1 MNDQTSAGRKV
12 SNAASDTAA
21 SARQHGEQAKQQGEQ
36 AGETVQQSKGYRAL
50 VTFGLICYGLIHL
63 LLAGICVRV
72 ATGGGGDASSQ
83 GAMKEIASK
92 PFGVV
97 VIAAMAV
104 GLIALVLWQLLE
116 AAIGNQQFSGRQ
128 RVIKRISSV
137 CRAIAYGA
145 LAASAIKLVTGGS
158 GGSSNSGAQGAT
170 GKLMSAPM
178 GQLLV
183 GVVGVVIIAVGI
195 SQIVKG
201 VRRKFIEE
209 DLDGSIAGWAQKL
222 GTVGW
227 IAKGVSLALVGGL
240 FGWAAISFDPNK
252 SGGLDDGLKTL
263 SGMPFGMVLLIAMA
277 AGFACFAVYCFVW
290 SRNARHEKA
299 SS

>member
-1 MNDQTSAGRKV
+1 MNDQTSAGGKA
-12 SNAASDTAA
+12 SDAARDTAA
-21 SARQHGEQAKQQGEQ
+21 SARKHGEQAKQHGER

-63 LLAGICVRV
+63 LLAGICLRV

-128 RVIKRISSV
+128 RVLKRISSV
-137 CRAIAYGA
+137 CRAVAYGA
-145 LAASAIKLVTGGS
+145 LAASAIKLVAGGS
-158 GGSSNSGAQGAT
+158 GNSNSGAQGAT
-170 GKLMSAPM
+170 GTLMSAPL

-183 GVVGVVIIAVGI
+183 GAVGVVIIAVGI

-227 IAKGVSLALVGGL
+227 IAKGISLALVGGL

-277 AGFACFAVYCFVW
+277 VGFACFAVYCFVW